1 MPKNKKVFILGMAKS
16 GYEAAKLLSRDNKV
30 LITDM
35 KEQNK
40 QHVEDLISR
49 GVEYVIT
56 DKPEE
61 LLDDSY
67 DMMVKNPGILPT
79 HKCVQKARELNI
91 KIINEVELAYSYL
104 PRDIKIIGITGS
116 NGKTTTT
123 TLVYEFLKAAKK
135 SVCLGG
141 NIGYPLCSLVD
152 KIKPEDILLLE
163 ISDHQLVDMY
173 DFKCDI
179 SALLNLSETHLD
191 LHGTYD
197 NYKKAKKKIF
207 NNQIESDIAILNY
220 DDKEVM
226 QLTSD
231 VKVQKKYFSIKEKKD
246 IYIENDII
254 KIGNF
259 ELNTK
264 DIKLKGI
271 HNYENIMAALLI
283 IDTLGIDLE
292 CTRDVLKNFNG
303 VEHRIEF
310 VREING
316 VTYYNDS
323 KSTNPVA
330 TITALNTF
338 TNPTILLL
346 GGFER
351 NQNFN
356 ELSDYLGHVK
366 CIICY
371 GETKNRIKE
380 FADKQNIKCFAFD
393 SLKESIQKAV
403 EISERNDT
411 VLLSPASASWDQ
423 YDNFETRGNE
433 FKETIWKLEE

>member
-231 VKVQKKYFSIKEKKD
+231 VKVQKKYFSVKEKKD
-246 IYIENDII
+246 VYIENDII

-433 FKETIWKLEE
+433 FKEMIWKLEE

>member
-16 GYEAAKLLSRDNKV
+16 GYEAAKLLSKDNKV

-152 KIKPEDILLLE
+152 KIKLEDILLLE

-231 VKVQKKYFSIKEKKD
+231 VKVQKKYFSVKEKKD
-246 IYIENDII
+246 VYIENDII

>member
-16 GYEAAKLLSRDNKV
+16 GYEAAKLLSKDNKV

-40 QHVEDLISR
+40 QHVEDLISS

-91 KIINEVELAYSYL
+91 KIINEVELAYNYL

-231 VKVQKKYFSIKEKKD
+231 VKVQKKYFSVKEKED

>member
-16 GYEAAKLLSRDNKV
+16 GYEAAKLLSKDNKV

-35 KEQNK
+35 KEQNE

-231 VKVQKKYFSIKEKKD
+231 VKVQKKYFSVKEKKD

>member
-1 MPKNKKVFILGMAKS
+1 
-16 GYEAAKLLSRDNKV
+16 
-30 LITDM
+30 
-35 KEQNK
+35 
-40 QHVEDLISR
+40 
-49 GVEYVIT
+49 
-56 DKPEE
+56 
-61 LLDDSY
+61 
-67 DMMVKNPGILPT
+67 
-79 HKCVQKARELNI
+79 
-91 KIINEVELAYSYL
+91 
-104 PRDIKIIGITGS
+104 
-116 NGKTTTT
+116 
-123 TLVYEFLKAAKK
+123 
-135 SVCLGG
+135 
-141 NIGYPLCSLVD
+141 
-152 KIKPEDILLLE
+152 
-163 ISDHQLVDMY
+163 MY

-231 VKVQKKYFSIKEKKD
+231 VKVQKKYFSVKEKKD
-246 IYIENDII
+246 VYIENDII

-283 IDTLGIDLE
+283 IDTLDIDLE

>member
-16 GYEAAKLLSRDNKV
+16 GYEAAKLLSKDNKV

-56 DKPEE
+56 NKPEE

-104 PRDIKIIGITGS
+104 PHDIKIIGITGS

-231 VKVQKKYFSIKEKKD
+231 VKVQKKYFSVKEKKD
-246 IYIENDII
+246 VYIENDII

-264 DIKLKGI
+264 DIKLQGI

>member
-16 GYEAAKLLSRDNKV
+16 GYEAAKLLSKDNKV

-35 KEQNK
+35 KEQNE
-40 QHVEDLISR
+40 QHVEDLISS

-231 VKVQKKYFSIKEKKD
+231 VKVQKKYFSVKEKKD
-246 IYIENDII
+246 VYIENDII

-264 DIKLKGI
+264 DIKLKGV

>member
-16 GYEAAKLLSRDNKV
+16 GYEAAKLLSKDNKV

-104 PRDIKIIGITGS
+104 PHDIKIIGITGS

-152 KIKPEDILLLE
+152 KIKPKDILLLE

-220 DDKEVM
+220 DDKEVI

-231 VKVQKKYFSIKEKKD
+231 VKVQKKYFSVKEKKD
-246 IYIENDII
+246 VYIENDII

-283 IDTLGIDLE
+283 IDTLDIDLE

-330 TITALNTF
+330 TITALNTI

>member
-16 GYEAAKLLSRDNKV
+16 GYEAAKLLSKDNKV

-35 KEQNK
+35 KEQNE

-231 VKVQKKYFSIKEKKD
+231 VKVQKKYFSVKEKKD
-246 IYIENDII
+246 VYIENDII

>member
-16 GYEAAKLLSRDNKV
+16 GYEAAKLLSKDNKV

-35 KEQNK
+35 KEQNE

-123 TLVYEFLKAAKK
+123 TLVYEFLKATKK

-231 VKVQKKYFSIKEKKD
+231 VKVQKKYFSVKEKKD
-246 IYIENDII
+246 AYIENDII
-254 KIGNF
+254 KIENF

>member
-16 GYEAAKLLSRDNKV
+16 GYEAAKLLSKDNKV

-35 KEQNK
+35 KEQNE

-123 TLVYEFLKAAKK
+123 TLVYEFLKATKK

-231 VKVQKKYFSIKEKKD
+231 VKVQKKYFSVKEKKD
-246 IYIENDII
+246 VYIENDII

>member
-283 IDTLGIDLE
+283 IDTLGVDLE

>member
-16 GYEAAKLLSRDNKV
+16 GYEAAKLLSKDNKV

-35 KEQNK
+35 KEQNE

-231 VKVQKKYFSIKEKKD
+231 VKVQKKYFSVKEKKD

-264 DIKLKGI
+264 DIKLTGI

>member
-16 GYEAAKLLSRDNKV
+16 GYEAAKLLSKDNKV

-104 PRDIKIIGITGS
+104 PHDIKIIGITGS

-152 KIKPEDILLLE
+152 KIKPENILLLE

-179 SALLNLSETHLD
+179 SALHNLSETHLD

-207 NNQIESDIAILNY
+207 NNQIESDRAILNY

-231 VKVQKKYFSIKEKKD
+231 VKVQKKYFSVKEKKD
-246 IYIENDII
+246 VYIENDII

-283 IDTLGIDLE
+283 IDTLDIDLE

>member
-16 GYEAAKLLSRDNKV
+16 GYEAAKLLSKDNKV

-35 KEQNK
+35 KEQNE
-40 QHVEDLISR
+40 QHVDDLISR

-104 PRDIKIIGITGS
+104 PHDIKIIGITGS

-163 ISDHQLVDMY
+163 ISDHQLVD
-173 DFKCDI
+173 
-179 SALLNLSETHLD
+179 
-191 LHGTYD
+191 
-197 NYKKAKKKIF
+197 
-207 NNQIESDIAILNY
+207 
-220 DDKEVM
+220 
-226 QLTSD
+226 
-231 VKVQKKYFSIKEKKD
+231 
-246 IYIENDII
+246 NDII

-283 IDTLGIDLE
+283 IDTLDIDLE

-380 FADKQNIKCFAFD
+380 FAQLI
-393 SLKESIQKAV
+393 
-403 EISERNDT
+403 
-411 VLLSPASASWDQ
+411 
-423 YDNFETRGNE
+423 
-433 FKETIWKLEE
+433 

>member
-16 GYEAAKLLSRDNKV
+16 GYEAAKLLSKDNKV

-231 VKVQKKYFSIKEKKD
+231 VKVQKKYFSVKEKKD
-246 IYIENDII
+246 VYIENDII

-292 CTRDVLKNFNG
+292 CTRDALKNFNG

>member
-16 GYEAAKLLSRDNKV
+16 GYEAAKLLSKDNKV

-79 HKCVQKARELNI
+79 HKCVQKAHELNI

-104 PRDIKIIGITGS
+104 PHDIKIIGITGS

-152 KIKPEDILLLE
+152 KIKPKDILLLE

-220 DDKEVM
+220 DDKEVI

-231 VKVQKKYFSIKEKKD
+231 VKVQKKYFSVKEKKD
-246 IYIENDII
+246 VYIENDII

-283 IDTLGIDLE
+283 IDTLDIDLE

>member
-16 GYEAAKLLSRDNKV
+16 GYEAAKLLSKDNKV

-231 VKVQKKYFSIKEKKD
+231 VKVQKKYFSVKEKKD
-246 IYIENDII
+246 VYIENDII

>member
-16 GYEAAKLLSRDNKV
+16 GYEAAKLLSKDNKV

-135 SVCLGG
+135 SICLGG

-231 VKVQKKYFSIKEKKD
+231 VKVQKKYFSVKEKKD
-246 IYIENDII
+246 VYIENDII

-283 IDTLGIDLE
+283 IDTLGVDLE

>member
-16 GYEAAKLLSRDNKV
+16 GYEAAKLLSKDNKV
-30 LITDM
+30 LITDQ

-40 QHVEDLISR
+40 ANVDELLKL
-49 GVEYVIT
+49 GVEYIVT
-56 DKPEE
+56 DSPEK
-61 LLDDSY
+61 LLDDTY
-67 DMMVKNPGILPT
+67 DLMVKNPGILPS
-79 HKCVQKARELNI
+79 HKCVQKARLLNI

-104 PRDIKIIGITGS
+104 PKNIKIIGITGS

-123 TLVYEFLKAAKK
+123 TLVYEFLKAANA
-135 SVCLGG
+135 SVHLGG

-152 KIKPEDILLLE
+152 KIKENDILLLE

-191 LHGTYD
+191 LHGTYE
-197 NYKKAKKKIF
+197 NYKLAKKKIF
-207 NNQIESDIAILNY
+207 NNQNDTDIAILNY
-220 DDKEVM
+220 DDQEVM
-226 QLTSD
+226 ELTKN
-231 VKVQKKYFSIKEKKD
+231 VNVTKKFFSKNSQKD
-246 IYIENDII
+246 IYITSNEIRIRDFII
-254 KIGNF
+254 NF
-259 ELNTK
+259 D

-292 CTRDVLKNFNG
+292 YSRDVLKHFNG

-310 VREING
+310 VRDIKG
-316 VTYYNDS
+316 ITFYNDS

-330 TITALNTF
+330 TITALKTF
-338 TNPTILLL
+338 KNPTILLL
-346 GGFER
+346 GGYER

-356 ELSDYLGHVK
+356 ELNDYLNNVK

-371 GETKNRIKE
+371 GQTKERIEK
-380 FADKQNIKCFAFD
+380 FANKLNILCYTYDYLKD
-393 SLKESIQKAV
+393 SILKAY
-403 EISERNDT
+403 EIASSGDT
-411 VLLSPASASWDQ
+411 ILLSPASASWDQ
-423 YDNFETRGNE
+423 YDNFEIRGNE
-433 FKETIWKLEE
+433 FKNIVWELEE

>member
-16 GYEAAKLLSRDNKV
+16 GYEAAKLLSKDNKV
-30 LITDM
+30 LITDI
-35 KEQNK
+35 KEQNE

-231 VKVQKKYFSIKEKKD
+231 VKVQKKYFSVKEKKD

>member
-16 GYEAAKLLSRDNKV
+16 GYEAAKLLSKDNKV

-49 GVEYVIT
+49 GVEYVVT

-231 VKVQKKYFSIKEKKD
+231 VKVQKKYFSVKEKKD
-246 IYIENDII
+246 VYIENDII

-271 HNYENIMAALLI
+271 HNYDNIMAALLI
-283 IDTLGIDLE
+283 IDTLDIDLE

-411 VLLSPASASWDQ
+411 VLLSHASAYWYQ

>member
-16 GYEAAKLLSRDNKV
+16 GYEAAKLLSKDNKI

-35 KEQNK
+35 KEQNE

-231 VKVQKKYFSIKEKKD
+231 VKVQKKYFSVKEKKD
-246 IYIENDII
+246 VYIENDII

>member
-16 GYEAAKLLSRDNKV
+16 GYEAAKLLSKDNKV

-79 HKCVQKARELNI
+79 HKCVKKARELNI

-104 PRDIKIIGITGS
+104 PHDIKIIGITGS

-152 KIKPEDILLLE
+152 KIKPKDILLLE

-220 DDKEVM
+220 DDKEVI

-231 VKVQKKYFSIKEKKD
+231 VKVQKKYFSVKEKKD
-246 IYIENDII
+246 VYIENDII

-283 IDTLGIDLE
+283 IDTLDIDLE

>member
-231 VKVQKKYFSIKEKKD
+231 VKVQKKYFSVKEKKD
-246 IYIENDII
+246 VYIENDII

>member
-16 GYEAAKLLSRDNKV
+16 GYEAAKLLSKDNKV

-56 DKPEE
+56 NKPEE

-104 PRDIKIIGITGS
+104 PHDIKIIGITGS

-231 VKVQKKYFSIKEKKD
+231 VKVQKKYFSVKEKKD
-246 IYIENDII
+246 VYIENDMI

>member
-16 GYEAAKLLSRDNKV
+16 GYEAAKLLSKDNKV

-79 HKCVQKARELNI
+79 HKCVQKAHELNI

-104 PRDIKIIGITGS
+104 PHDIKIIGITGS

-152 KIKPEDILLLE
+152 KIKPKDILLLE

-220 DDKEVM
+220 DDKEVI

-231 VKVQKKYFSIKEKKD
+231 VKVQKKYFSVKEKKD
-246 IYIENDII
+246 VYIENDII

>member
-16 GYEAAKLLSRDNKV
+16 GYEAAKLLSKDNKV

-56 DKPEE
+56 NKPEE

-104 PRDIKIIGITGS
+104 PHDIKIIGITGS

-173 DFKCDI
+173 DFKCNI

-231 VKVQKKYFSIKEKKD
+231 VKVQKKYFSVKEKKD
-246 IYIENDII
+246 VYIENDII

>member
-16 GYEAAKLLSRDNKV
+16 GYEAAKLLSKDNKV

-40 QHVEDLISR
+40 QHVDDLISR

-231 VKVQKKYFSIKEKKD
+231 VKVQKKYFSVKEKKD
-246 IYIENDII
+246 VYIENDII

>member
-16 GYEAAKLLSRDNKV
+16 GYEAAKLLSKDNKV

-104 PRDIKIIGITGS
+104 PHDIKIIGITGS

-152 KIKPEDILLLE
+152 KIKPKDILL
-163 ISDHQLVDMY
+163 DMY

-220 DDKEVM
+220 DDKEVI

-231 VKVQKKYFSIKEKKD
+231 VKVQKKYFSVKEKKD
-246 IYIENDII
+246 VYIENDII

-283 IDTLGIDLE
+283 IDTLDIDLE

>member
-16 GYEAAKLLSRDNKV
+16 GYEAAKLLSKDNKV

-49 GVEYVIT
+49 GVEYVVT

-231 VKVQKKYFSIKEKKD
+231 VKVQKKYFSVKEKKD
-246 IYIENDII
+246 VYIENDII

-271 HNYENIMAALLI
+271 HNYDNIMAALLI
-283 IDTLGIDLE
+283 IDTLDIDLE

>member
-16 GYEAAKLLSRDNKV
+16 GYEAAKLLSKDNKV

-231 VKVQKKYFSIKEKKD
+231 VKVQKKYFSVKEKKD
-246 IYIENDII
+246 VYIENDII

-283 IDTLGIDLE
+283 IDTLGVDLE